1 MPIIVGMLRQ
11 RPPGNKGRAADYRLA
26 MNWPEA
32 IGGTLV
38 IIPLGTLRSDEPMAV
53 KTLLKK

>member
-1 MPIIVGMLRQ
+1 MYADYCRYAT
-11 RPPGNKGRAADYRLA
+11 PGNKGRAADYRLA

-38 IIPLGTLRSDEPMAV
+38 IIPLGTLRSDEPMEV